1 MQLTVFAFLMSV
13 IWSSIIILFIH
24 VFRKKQF
31 FLNGFGLTTV
41 ILLYAFSLGRMFLAI
56 EFPFTHEI
64 PVPEI
69 YNRFYQIIRTDC
81 IAIGKH
87 DIRILDIGLCLWILV
102 SVVLII
108 IFIARYLFA
117 KRTFISHRLIHN
129 DKLVHILSDLQ
140 EKFRHKLNVQIFE
153 CPDISLPLGT
163 GILKKRILIP
173 VADYSD
179 SDLYYILLHEYMHF
193 RNKDLQILF
202 LSELFTRLFWWN
214 PLVYL
219 LKSDIRQ
226 ILEIRCDLSVVSG
239 MSKEQRVDYLKTI
252 QSCLAQSKKL
262 KTSYAPIVST
272 QLIRKDLKTEEML
285 ERFKLIAYPVK
296 NNYFWFQVLSIISF
310 ILLIMFSYSFIL
322 QPQYQPPEEDV
333 FTDSNVGTA
342 GTLSGYILIRNDGTY
357 IFVDETGFEIE
368 ITKEVFDQF
377 TSFGCEIREE

>member
-1 MQLTVFAFLMSV
+1 MQLTVFSFLMSV

-24 VFRKKQF
+24 VFRKKLF

-87 DIRILDIGLCLWILV
+87 DVRILDIGLCLWILV

-117 KRTFISHRLIHN
+117 KHTFISHRLIHN
-129 DKLVHILSDLQ
+129 DKLVHILSDIQ

-153 CPDISLPLGT
+153 CPDINLPLGT

-179 SDLYYILLHEYMHF
+179 SDLRYILLHEYMHF

-226 ILEIRCDLSVVSG
+226 ILEIRCDLSVITG
-239 MSKEQRVDYLKTI
+239 LSKEQRVDYLKTI
-252 QSCLAQSKKL
+252 QSCLAQSNKL
-262 KTSYAPIVST
+262 KTSHAPIVST
-272 QLIRKDLKTEEML
+272 QLIRKDLKTEEMI

-296 NNYFWFQVLSIISF
+296 KNYFWFQVLSIICF
-310 ILLIMFSYSFIL
+310 MLLLLVSYSFIL
-322 QPQYQPPEEDV
+322 QPQYQPPKDDV
-333 FTDSNVGTA
+333 FTDSSIEVA
-342 GTLSGYILIRNDGTY
+342 GTLSGYILTKKDGTY
-357 IFVDETGFEIE
+357 AIVDETGFEIPVS
-368 ITKEVFDQF
+368 KENIGNLISIGF
-377 TSFGCEIREE
+377 EIREE

>member
-1 MQLTVFAFLMSV
+1 MQLTVFSFLMSV

-64 PVPEI
+64 PVPEV
-69 YNRFYQIIRTDC
+69 YNRFYQVIETDC
-81 IAIGKH
+81 ISIGKH
-87 DIRILDIGLCLWILV
+87 DVRILDTGLCLWILV
-102 SVVLII
+102 SAILII
-108 IFIARYLFA
+108 IFIARYLSA
-117 KRTFISHRLIHN
+117 KHAFVSHKLIHN
-129 DKLVHILSDLQ
+129 DKLVHILSDIQ

-153 CPDISLPLGT
+153 CPDINLPMGT
-163 GILKKRILIP
+163 GILKKRVLIP

-179 SDLYYILLHEYMHF
+179 SDLSHIILHEYMHF

-219 LKSDIRQ
+219 FKSDIRQ
-226 ILEIRCDLSVVSG
+226 ILEIRCDLSVTIG

-252 QSCLAQSKKL
+252 QTCLIQSNKL
-262 KTSYAPIVST
+262 KAAYAPIVST
-272 QLIRKDLKTEEML
+272 QLIRKDLKTEEMI

-296 NNYFWFQVLSIISF
+296 KNYFWFQILSIICF
-310 ILLIMFSYSFIL
+310 MLLLLVSYSFIL
-322 QPQYQPPEEDV
+322 QPQYQPPQDEVYE
-333 FTDSNVGTA
+333 VGTQTA
-342 GTLSGYILIRNDGTY
+342 GTLSGYILARKDGTY
-357 IFVDETGFEIE
+357 AIVDETGFEIPVQ
-368 ITKEVFDQF
+368 KENVDVLISGGFK
-377 TSFGCEIREE
+377 IREE

>member
-1 MQLTVFAFLMSV
+1 MQLTVFSFLMSV
-13 IWSSIIILFIH
+13 IWSSIIILLIH
-24 VFRKKQF
+24 IFRKKQF

-41 ILLYAFSLGRMFLAI
+41 ILLYAFSLGRMFFAI

-69 YNRFYQIIRTDC
+69 YNRFYQTIKTNC
-81 IAIGKH
+81 ITIGKH
-87 DIRILDIGLCLWILV
+87 DIRILDIGLCLWISV

-108 IFIARYLFA
+108 IFIVRYLSA
-117 KRTFISHRLIHN
+117 KHVFVSHKLIHN
-129 DKLVHILSDLQ
+129 DKLVHILSDIQ
-140 EKFRHKLNVQIFE
+140 KKSYCKLNIQIAE
-153 CPDISLPLGT
+153 CPDINLPMGT

-179 SDLYYILLHEYMHF
+179 SDLRYIILHEYMHF

-202 LSELFTRLFWWN
+202 FSELFTRLFWWN

-219 LKSDIRQ
+219 FKSDIRQ
-226 ILEIRCDLSVVSG
+226 ILEIQCDLSVITNINE
-239 MSKEQRVDYLKTI
+239 KQRIEYLQTI
-252 QSCLAQSKKL
+252 QTCLLQSNRL
-262 KTSYAPIVST
+262 KISYSPLVST

-296 NNYFWFQVLSIISF
+296 KNYFWFQVLSIISF

-322 QPQYQPPEEDV
+322 QPQYQPPKEDV
-333 FTDSNVGTA
+333 FTDSSVEAT
-342 GTLSGYILIRNDGTY
+342 GTLSGHLLSRKDGTY
-357 IFVDETGFEIE
+357 LFVDETGFEIE

-377 TSFGCEIREE
+377 ASFGCEIREE